1 MQTNQQTFASGENA
15 LDRKARVDLQ
25 DDAQLFSDAQ
35 QENQQLFQSGENA
48 LNREL
53 SAANTDASVA
63 ASIMQGT
70 MNAVATVYSDPNM
83 TPSQKEAALTN
94 VMNTAAGMPN
104 LLKVIS
110 GDVTSD
116 DSATDDSATDDDT
129 TDDSATEDSQQDG
142 SADKTFNDTN
152 TGLLNSFEDYDL
164 YDQEYGGEGQRR

>member
-15 LDRKARVDLQ
+15 LDRSSRSDLQ
-25 DDAQLFSDAQ
+25 DDQQTFSIAQ
-35 QENQQLFQSGENA
+35 QENQQLFQSAENA

-53 SAANTDASVA
+53 TAANTDASVA

-70 MNAVATVYSDPNM
+70 MAAVATVYSDPNM

-110 GDVTSD
+110 GKATSED
-116 DSATDDSATDDDT
+116 DSTTDDDT

-142 SADKTFNDTN
+142 SADNGATVNDTN

-164 YDQEYGGEGQRR
+164 YDQKYGGEGQRP